1 MKAIRVHEFGSS
13 ENMVLE
19 EVPDPKARAG
29 QVVLKVH
36 AVGINPVDTYIR
48 QGEYHLKPDLP
59 YTPGQEA
66 AGVIESVGD
75 GVSAVKIGDHVYT
88 SGTLSGAYAEK
99 ALCQASMVHL
109 LPKNV
114 PYDQG
119 AAVNVAYS
127 TSYQA
132 LFQRAQALPGETV
145 LINGATGAVGIAA
158 VQLAKN
164 AGLTVI
170 GTGGT
175 EKGRHLVVRE
185 GADHVLDHTVS
196 AYHEQVLDLTDG
208 RGADIILEMLANV
221 NLGNDLTIVAQNG
234 RIVTIGSRGTVEI
247 NPRDAMVRRASI
259 IGMLLF
265 NATDQEKV
273 CIHAALRAG
282 LTNETLKPVV
292 DRKFPLSEAPEA
304 HRQVMT
310 PGAYGKI
317 VLINEN
323 K

>member
-1 MKAIRVHEFGSS
+1 VW
-13 ENMVLE
+13 E
-19 EVPDPKARAG
+19 EVPEPKAGGG

-36 AVGINPVDTYIR
+36 AVGVNPVDTYIR
-48 QGEYHLKPDLP
+48 KGEYHLKPDLP

-66 AGVIESVGD
+66 AGVVESVGD
-75 GVSAVKIGDHVYT
+75 GVSGVKIGDPVYT
-88 SGTLSGAYAEK
+88 SGTLCGAYAEK
-99 ALCQASMVHL
+99 TLCAAAMVHV

-114 PYDQG
+114 PFDQG

-127 TSYQA
+127 TAYQA
-132 LFQRAQALPGETV
+132 LFQRAHAIPGETV

-164 AGLTVI
+164 AGLSVI

-175 EKGRHLVVRE
+175 EKGRQLVVRE
-185 GADHVLDHTVS
+185 GADHVLDHTLP
-196 AYHEQVLDLTDG
+196 AYHMQILDLTDG
-208 RGADIILEMLANV
+208 RGADVILEMLANV
-221 NLGNDLTIVAQNG
+221 NLGNDLTIVALNG
-234 RIVTIGSRGTVEI
+234 RIVIIGSRGTVEI
-247 NPRDAMVRRASI
+247 NPRDALVRRASI

-265 NATDQEKV
+265 NATDQEKAS
-273 CIHAALRAG
+273 IYAALRAG
-282 LTNETLKPVV
+282 LANGTLKPVV
-292 DRKFPLSEAPEA
+292 DRRFALSEAPEA

-323 K
+323 P